1 MFGNPWML
9 LGLWILPLVV
19 AVLRYAHWRRRVA
32 ARHFAGIVMSGRL
45 APPASIFLP
54 LVKGALILIG
64 IALLV
69 FAAAEPRTQGAFED
83 VAQRSADIVILLD
96 VSKSMT
102 AEDVGQ
108 SRLQR
113 AKSDIRDLLS
123 RLVRDR
129 VGLVVFAGKPAVKAP
144 LTTDHGF
151 FLSVLDEIDTDSA
164 PRGGSHIGDGI
175 RKCLEILPPEADRD
189 QVIVLITDGEDHES
203 LPLEAA
209 HQARERGVKIIA
221 VGLGDTKDGAR
232 VPVWN
237 ESGERRFMK
246 HQGQEVWSVLD
257 EQLLKEIAA
266 ATEGAYVGAGTKA
279 YDLGQVYENHLAG
292 LSRSE
297 HRSERRRRYEE
308 QFQWF
313 LAAGI
318 LLLVIELAV
327 PAYPRPIR
335 PVTQEA

>member
-1 MFGNPWML
+1 
-9 LGLWILPLVV
+9 
-19 AVLRYAHWRRRVA
+19 
-32 ARHFAGIVMSGRL
+32 
-45 APPASIFLP
+45 
-54 LVKGALILIG
+54 
-64 IALLV
+64 
-69 FAAAEPRTQGAFED
+69 
-83 VAQRSADIVILLD
+83 
-96 VSKSMT
+96 MT

-129 VGLVVFAGKPAVKAP
+129 VALVVFAGKTAVKAP

-151 FLSVLDEIDTDSA
+151 FLSVLDEVDTGSA

-175 RKCLEILPPEADRD
+175 RKCLEVLPQEGDCD

-203 LPLEAA
+203 MPLEAA

-221 VGLGDTKDGAR
+221 VGLGDASDGAR
-232 VPVWN
+232 VPVRN

-246 HQGQEVWSVLD
+246 HRGQEVWSVLD
-257 EQLLKEIAA
+257 EQLLKEISA

-279 YDLGQVYENHLAG
+279 YDLGQVYEDHLAG

-297 HRSERRRRYEE
+297 HRLERRRRYEE

-327 PAYPRPIR
+327 PAYTHPVR
-335 PVTQEA
+335 PVTEEN

>member
-1 MFGNPWML
+1 ML
-9 LGLWILPLVV
+9 LGLWILPFV
-19 AVLRYAHWRRRVA
+19 AVALWYAQWRRRVM
-32 ARHFAGIVMSGRL
+32 ARQFAGTVMSGRL
-45 APPASIFLP
+45 TPPDNIFLP
-54 LVKGALILIG
+54 LVKGLLILMG

-69 FAAAEPRTQGAFED
+69 FAAAEPRTEGAFEE
-83 VAQRSADIVILLD
+83 VVQRSADIAILLD

-108 SRLQR
+108 SRLER

-123 RLVRDR
+123 RLTRDR
-129 VGLVVFAGKPAVKAP
+129 VGLVVFAGKTAVKAP

-175 RKCLEILPPEADRD
+175 RKCLEVLPSREDRD

-203 LPLEAA
+203 MPLEAA

-232 VPVWN
+232 VPIWN
-237 ESGERRFMK
+237 QSGERRFMK
-246 HQGQEVWSVLD
+246 HEGQEVWSVLNED
-257 EQLLKEIAA
+257 LLKEIAD

-279 YDLGQVYENHLAG
+279 YDLGQVYEDHLAG

-297 HRSERRRRYEE
+297 HWMERRRRYEE

-318 LLLVIELAV
+318 LLLVVEWAV
-327 PAYPRPIR
+327 PAYLRPTR
-335 PVTQEA
+335 PVAQEF

>member
-1 MFGNPWML
+1 ML
-9 LGLWILPLVV
+9 LGLWILPVV
-19 AVLRYAHWRRRVA
+19 AAGLVYAHFRRRAA
-32 ARHFAGIVMSGRL
+32 ARRFAGTVMSGRL
-45 APPASIFLP
+45 TPPANIVLP
-54 LVKGALILIG
+54 IIKAALILFG

-69 FAAAEPRTQGAFED
+69 VAAAEPRTEGAFEE

-113 AKSDIRDLLS
+113 AKSDVRDLLS
-123 RLVRDR
+123 RLARDR
-129 VGLVVFAGKPAVKAP
+129 VGLVAFAGKTAVMAP

-151 FLSVLDEIDTDSA
+151 FLSVLDEVDTDSA

-175 RKCLEILPPEADRD
+175 RKGLEILPPEPDRD
-189 QVIVLITDGEDHES
+189 QVIVLITDGEDHDS

-221 VGLGDTKDGAR
+221 VGLGDTADGAR

-246 HQGQEVWSVLD
+246 HRGQEVWSVLD
-257 EQLLKEIAA
+257 EKLLQEIAA

-279 YDLGQVYENHLAG
+279 YDLGQVYDDHLAG

-297 HRSERRRRYEE
+297 HRLERRRRYEE

-318 LLLVIELAV
+318 LLLVIEWAV
-327 PAYPRPIR
+327 PSYPRPVR